1 MMKKNTEI
9 KEQIN
14 MKMPRYAKIVETD
27 ELYIIATLLKDCTVE
42 KALQIVQDN
51 RQMPSDKL
59 LEVQIKEVDSKV
71 CIIETYSK

>member
-1 MMKKNTEI
+1 
-9 KEQIN
+9 

-27 ELYIIATLLKDCTVE
+27 NVYIIATLLKDCTVE

-59 LEVQIKEVDSKV
+59 LELQIKEFNNKV

>member
-1 MMKKNTEI
+1 MVKAK

-14 MKMPRYAKIVETD
+14 MKIPRYARIVETD

-42 KALQIVQDN
+42 KALQTVKDS

-59 LEVQIKEVDSKV
+59 LELQIKEFDNKV

>member
-1 MMKKNTEI
+1 MKQNTET

-42 KALQIVQDN
+42 KALQTVKDN

-59 LEVQIKEVDSKV
+59 LEVQIKEIDNKV

>member
-1 MMKKNTEI
+1 MKQNTET

-27 ELYIIATLLKDCTVE
+27 ELYIVATLLKDCTVE
-42 KALQIVQDN
+42 KALQTVQNN

-59 LEVQIKEVDSKV
+59 LEVQIKEFDNKV

>member
-1 MMKKNTEI
+1 MKKNTEI

-14 MKMPRYAKIVETD
+14 MKMPRYAKIVEID

-42 KALQIVQDN
+42 KALQTVKDN

-59 LEVQIKEVDSKV
+59 LELQIKEIDNKV

>member
-1 MMKKNTEI
+1 MVKEK

-27 ELYIIATLLKDCTVE
+27 ELYIVATVLKDCTVE
-42 KALQIVQDN
+42 KALQIVQDS

-59 LEVQIKEVDSKV
+59 LELQIKEFDNKV
-71 CIIETYSK
+71 CIIETYNK

>member
-1 MMKKNTEI
+1 MVKAK

-14 MKMPRYAKIVETD
+14 MKIPRYAKIVETD
-27 ELYIIATLLKDCTVE
+27 DVYIIATLLKDCTVE

-59 LEVQIKEVDSKV
+59 LELQIKEIDNKV

>member
-1 MMKKNTEI
+1 
-9 KEQIN
+9 
-14 MKMPRYAKIVETD
+14 MKMPRYAKIVETED
-27 ELYIIATLLKDCTVE
+27 VYIIATLLKDCTVE

-59 LEVQIKEVDSKV
+59 LELQIKEFDNKV

>member
-1 MMKKNTEI
+1 MVKEK

-27 ELYIIATLLKDCTVE
+27 DVYIIATLLKDCTVE
-42 KALQIVQDN
+42 KALQTVKDN

-59 LEVQIKEVDSKV
+59 LEVQIKEIDNKV
-71 CIIETYSK
+71 CIIETYRK

>member
-1 MMKKNTEI
+1 MVKEK

-27 ELYIIATLLKDCTVE
+27 DIYIITTLLKNCTVE

-51 RQMPSDKL
+51 RQMPSDQL
-59 LEVQIKEVDSKV
+59 LELQIKEIDNKV

>member
-1 MMKKNTEI
+1 MVKEK

-59 LEVQIKEVDSKV
+59 LEVQIKEIDNKV

>member
-1 MMKKNTEI
+1 MVKEK

-27 ELYIIATLLKDCTVE
+27 DVYIIATLLKDCTVE
-42 KALQIVQDN
+42 KALQTVKDN

-59 LEVQIKEVDSKV
+59 LEVQIKEVADKV

>member
-1 MMKKNTEI
+1 
-9 KEQIN
+9 

-59 LEVQIKEVDSKV
+59 
-71 CIIETYSK
+71 

>member
-1 MMKKNTEI
+1 MVKEK

-27 ELYIIATLLKDCTVE
+27 DVYIIATSLKDCTVE

-71 CIIETYSK
+71 CIVETYSK

>member
-1 MMKKNTEI
+1 
-9 KEQIN
+9 
-14 MKMPRYAKIVETD
+14 MKMPHYAKIVETD
-27 ELYIIATLLKDCTVE
+27 DVYIIATLLKDCTVE

-59 LEVQIKEVDSKV
+59 LEVQIKEIDNKV

>member
-1 MMKKNTEI
+1 
-9 KEQIN
+9 

-27 ELYIIATLLKDCTVE
+27 DIYIITTLLKNCTVE

-59 LEVQIKEVDSKV
+59 LELQIKEIDNKV

>member
-1 MMKKNTEI
+1 MKKNTET

-27 ELYIIATLLKDCTVE
+27 DVYIIATLLKDCTVE
-42 KALQIVQDN
+42 KALQTVKDN

>member
-1 MMKKNTEI
+1 MVKEK

-27 ELYIIATLLKDCTVE
+27 DIYIITILLKDCTVE

-59 LEVQIKEVDSKV
+59 LELQIKEIDNKV

>member
-1 MMKKNTEI
+1 
-9 KEQIN
+9 

-27 ELYIIATLLKDCTVE
+27 DVYIIATLLKDCTVE

>member
-1 MMKKNTEI
+1 MKKNTEI

>member
-1 MMKKNTEI
+1 MVKEK

-27 ELYIIATLLKDCTVE
+27 GLYIIATLLKDCTVE
-42 KALQIVQDN
+42 KALQTVKDN

-59 LEVQIKEVDSKV
+59 LELQIKEVDSKV

>member
-1 MMKKNTEI
+1 MKKNTEI

-27 ELYIIATLLKDCTVE
+27 NVYIIATLLKDCTVE

-59 LEVQIKEVDSKV
+59 LELQIKEFNNKV

>member
-1 MMKKNTEI
+1 MMKKNTET

-42 KALQIVQDN
+42 KALQTVKDS

-59 LEVQIKEVDSKV
+59 LEVQIKEINNKV

>member
-1 MMKKNTEI
+1 MKKNTET

-27 ELYIIATLLKDCTVE
+27 DIYIITTLLKDCTVE

-59 LEVQIKEVDSKV
+59 LELQIKEIDNKV

>member
-1 MMKKNTEI
+1 MMKQNTET

-27 ELYIIATLLKDCTVE
+27 ELYIVATLLKDCTVE
-42 KALQIVQDN
+42 KALQTVQNN

-59 LEVQIKEVDSKV
+59 LEVQIKEFDNKV

>member
-1 MMKKNTEI
+1 
-9 KEQIN
+9 
-14 MKMPRYAKIVETD
+14 MKMPRYARIVETND
-27 ELYIIATLLKDCTVE
+27 VYIIATLLKDCTVE

-59 LEVQIKEVDSKV
+59 LELQIKEFDNKV

>member
-1 MMKKNTEI
+1 MVKEK

-27 ELYIIATLLKDCTVE
+27 NVYIIATLLKDCTVE
-42 KALQIVQDN
+42 KALQTVKDN
-51 RQMPSDKL
+51 SQMPSDKL
-59 LEVQIKEVDSKV
+59 LEVQIKEIDNKV

>member
-1 MMKKNTEI
+1 
-9 KEQIN
+9 

-27 ELYIIATLLKDCTVE
+27 ELYIIATLLKDCTVD
-42 KALQIVQDN
+42 KALQTVKDN

-59 LEVQIKEVDSKV
+59 LELQIKEVDSKV

>member
-1 MMKKNTEI
+1 
-9 KEQIN
+9 

-27 ELYIIATLLKDCTVE
+27 DVYIIATLLKDCTVE
-42 KALQIVQDN
+42 KALQTVKDN

-59 LEVQIKEVDSKV
+59 LELQIKEIDNKV

>member
-1 MMKKNTEI
+1 MVKEK

-27 ELYIIATLLKDCTVE
+27 DVYIIATLLKDCTVE
-42 KALQIVQDN
+42 KALQTVKDN

-59 LEVQIKEVDSKV
+59 LELQIKEIDNKV

>member
-1 MMKKNTEI
+1 MVKEK

-14 MKMPRYAKIVETD
+14 MKIPRYAKIVETD

-42 KALQIVQDN
+42 KALQTVQDN

-59 LEVQIKEVDSKV
+59 LEVQIKEIDNKV